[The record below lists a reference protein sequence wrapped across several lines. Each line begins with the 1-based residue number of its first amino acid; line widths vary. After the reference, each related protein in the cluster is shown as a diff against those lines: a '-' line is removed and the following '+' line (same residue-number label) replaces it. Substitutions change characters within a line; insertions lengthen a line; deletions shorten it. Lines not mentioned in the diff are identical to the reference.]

1 MERDAPVEPISK
13 MHLTVACG
21 VAGRLNL
28 ITYWSVCCA
37 VSATGAL
44 PSTVICYF

>member
-1 MERDAPVEPISK
+1 
-13 MHLTVACG
+13 MHLTAACG

-28 ITYWSVCCA
+28 RKYHTVCCA

-44 PSTVICYF
+44 PATVICNF

>member
-1 MERDAPVEPISK
+1 
-13 MHLTVACG
+13 MHLTAACG

-28 ITYWSVCCA
+28 LAYGSVCCA

-44 PSTVICYF
+44 PATVIRYF

>member
-1 MERDAPVEPISK
+1 MRINLEPISK
-13 MHLTVACG
+13 MHLTAACG

-28 ITYWSVCCA
+28 LTYWPVCCA

-44 PSTVICYF
+44 PATVICYF